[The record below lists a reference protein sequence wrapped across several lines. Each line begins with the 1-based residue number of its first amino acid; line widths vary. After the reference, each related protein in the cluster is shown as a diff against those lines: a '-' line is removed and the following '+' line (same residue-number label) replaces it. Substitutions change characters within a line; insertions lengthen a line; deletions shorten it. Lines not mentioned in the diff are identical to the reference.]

1 MKFLILAV
9 IYLSAT
15 ASSALATPSP
25 YGITISEL
33 ASKAAAEDDS
43 TYMTLAAYR
52 CSALLTLVNGIME
65 RDAGVKADGDV
76 GGDLLE
82 MGYILTAMKAQE
94 RGAEIDLA
102 GIVQRAGEERDR
114 HHAKYY
120 DWMVMNYD
128 TYGDYWGSDKVM
140 AAEIASC
147 KELAQMAKGV
157 ANS

>member
-1 MKFLILAV
+1 MKIVLVLA
-9 IYLSAT
+9 LSLALTAT
-15 ASSALATPSP
+15 SIFAVESP
-25 YGITISEL
+25 YRIAISEL
-33 ASKAAAEDDS
+33 ASKAAAQDDS

-52 CSALLTLVNGIME
+52 CSALLTLANGIME
-65 RDAGVKADGDV
+65 RDAGIKADGDV

-94 RGAEIDLA
+94 RGAEVDLA

-114 HHAKYY
+114 HHTKYY
-120 DWMVMNYD
+120 DWMVTNYD

-147 KELAQMAKGV
+147 KELAQIAKGV
-157 ANS
+157 LQ